1 MMASTATTERPSAS
15 HYSRYDDDG
24 LDSDEEEEERR
35 LSEEHGEAADES
47 GTKRKRSS
55 NNNANETTLTEEDAA
70 AAKQF
75 EEEVRAKAKKARPA
89 LKPSDL
95 KSAKGLI
102 YIRRSFPTQVQK
114 YRHVPFS
121 NKVRGAGI
129 KSNKLAQKMNTN
141 TQINAAASYSRSL
154 MTAYREFA
162 NEIFPSLA
170 AEDTFLKIEDLG
182 SKKEIKDY
190 LQLMRDEF
198 RKDYLDG
205 IYGIE
210 KTGRI
215 LNEMEYGLKVH
226 HQVQDEENYLDSS
239 SARMLPRLGYAAGAE
254 YSEGEEGGN
263 GAETPPASPPAEAV
277 ANPYTCSSKKAET
290 GEDRNNVTEAA
301 KEEEDDEPLPFEDDS
316 NDHDVNKSAEGKGSN
331 EEPIMGNV
339 VEKIAEDT
347 TGDME
352 LEPVGENDKDG
363 EVETEVKE
371 KGVDAVNEEM
381 TVEDQ
386 TQDTLTGEVETE
398 VKEKGV
404 DAVNEEMTCEAQTQE
419 TLTLKFDDDDDD
431 MEFTQN
437 DRFSQVS
444 AVGGI
449 NTEDEAA
456 EPALD
461 VGGGKTQGID
471 DDDDHFSQNDQF
483 SQDEENTERFSQF
496 TQSVGPIFEEDGDGG
511 EEDEGDVDQLGQ
523 TMATQNDTQLSME
536 Y

>member
-1 MMASTATTERPSAS
+1 M
-15 HYSRYDDDG
+15 
-24 LDSDEEEEERR
+24 
-35 LSEEHGEAADES
+35 
-47 GTKRKRSS
+47 
-55 NNNANETTLTEEDAA
+55 
-70 AAKQF
+70 
-75 EEEVRAKAKKARPA
+75 
-89 LKPSDL
+89 
-95 KSAKGLI
+95 
-102 YIRRSFPTQVQK
+102 
-114 YRHVPFS
+114 
-121 NKVRGAGI
+121 
-129 KSNKLAQKMNTN
+129 
-141 TQINAAASYSRSL
+141 
-154 MTAYREFA
+154 
-162 NEIFPSLA
+162 
-170 AEDTFLKIEDLG
+170 
-182 SKKEIKDY
+182 
-190 LQLMRDEF
+190 
-198 RKDYLDG
+198 
-205 IYGIE
+205 
-210 KTGRI
+210 
-215 LNEMEYGLKVH
+215 
-226 HQVQDEENYLDSS
+226 
-239 SARMLPRLGYAAGAE
+239 
-254 YSEGEEGGN
+254 
-263 GAETPPASPPAEAV
+263 
-277 ANPYTCSSKKAET
+277 
-290 GEDRNNVTEAA
+290 TEAA

-316 NDHDVNKSAEGKGSN
+316 NDHDANTSAEGKDSN
-331 EEPIMGNV
+331 ETPMGNV
-339 VEKIAEDT
+339 VEKIAED
-347 TGDME
+347 ME
-352 LEPVGENDKDG
+352 LELVGENDKDG